1 MLNHLLFEISKEAHE
16 LMENKLFVVFAVVV
30 AFDYLTGVLKAAG
43 WKVADSSVGMKG
55 LIKHSLVFGGIM
67 LFWLFAESFNMTA
80 LATGL
85 TIFYMAN
92 YALSIMENF
101 GVMGI
106 WYPQFLKTK
115 VEAELKRYNEQI
127 EKGVTNSELK
137 AEKSAVKVIV
147 DNTTAEQ
154 PVVEPLSKVDEL
166 EGSQTFDVSNF
177 GEYEEK

>member
-1 MLNHLLFEISKEAHE
+1 M
-16 LMENKLFVVFAVVV
+16 
-30 AFDYLTGVLKAAG
+30 
-43 WKVADSSVGMKG
+43 
-55 LIKHSLVFGGIM
+55 
-67 LFWLFAESFNMTA
+67 FWLFAESFNMDA

-137 AEKSAVKVIV
+137 AENSAVKVIV
-147 DNTTAEQ
+147 ENPAPESKAPAAE
-154 PVVEPLSKVDEL
+154 LKIDGKSVD
-166 EGSQTFDVSNF
+166 QTSDLSNF
-177 GEYEEK
+177 GDNEGE

>member
-67 LFWLFAESFNMTA
+67 LFWLFAESFNMAA

-127 EKGVTNSELK
+127 EKGITNSELK

-147 DNTTAEQ
+147 ENPAPESTA
-154 PVVEPLSKVDEL
+154 PAAEL
-166 EGSQTFDVSNF
+166 KIDGKSVAQTSDPSNF
-177 GEYEEK
+177 GDNEGK